1 MIFIFFR
8 PVFLPNKW
16 APIFLPPEHSTFH
29 IRKSQPHSVT
39 TSPGNHS
46 SSPPHHED
54 AIVVICGPRTP
65 PSPPFI
71 KEIVKLRIYQSAVI
85 YIVCSHSC
93 RITGLLPNIQERFY
107 TQSSPSFWF
116 MSSMAIHIR
125 RLNNVINSS
134 KSIFNPIHWKSYIQ
148 VSEASLPDKFISP
161 FTNRRDF
168 SACSAGVTGH
178 INSGVRCIASPEFG
192 LLLRFMTPPSMWY
205 M

>member
-1 MIFIFFR
+1 MKTQ
-8 PVFLPNKW
+8 L
-16 APIFLPPEHSTFH
+16 
-29 IRKSQPHSVT
+29 
-39 TSPGNHS
+39 S
-46 SSPPHHED
+46 SSVARELLLLLPCETN
-54 AIVVICGPRTP
+54 AIGD
-65 PSPPFI
+65 S
-71 KEIVKLRIYQSAVI
+71 EIENLSKCS
-85 YIVCSHSC
+85 CSHSR

-148 VSEASLPDKFISP
+148 VSEALLPDKFISP

-178 INSGVRCIASPEFG
+178 INSAECGENITTNQQKDYMWKTSNFAMVVPGFGHGVLRQTYPINMCQREF
-192 LLLRFMTPPSMWY
+192 SMKNLPDNPFFQLVNT
-205 M
+205 